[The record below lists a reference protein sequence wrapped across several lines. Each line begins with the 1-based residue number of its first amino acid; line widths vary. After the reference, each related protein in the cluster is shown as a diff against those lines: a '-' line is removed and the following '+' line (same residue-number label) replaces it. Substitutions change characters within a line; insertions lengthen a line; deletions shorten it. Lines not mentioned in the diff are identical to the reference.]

1 MFLPVLSAPAG
12 GGGKTCRA
20 PWFVWHPPPGFC
32 AGAGSPALKIFPEF
46 SICRGL
52 CAKLFSV
59 SRRAFRQYPRQRGR
73 IRSLPPVFPPSLH
86 VFWREVLG
94 RRRHPFSTFAPGTG
108 YTRLST
114 RGEAQGP
121 SVYAAFARLPGRER
135 SSVRPVYI
143 TLPAPPVMRRAR
155 RPLRFS
161 AGQPRL
167 FPAGPGAALCRV
179 LRRSSARLSLCAGPS
194 FRSTR

>member
-12 GGGKTCRA
+12 GGGKRA
-20 PWFVWHPPPGFC
+20 APHGLYGIHRPVSAPGQAARRSRSF
-32 AGAGSPALKIFPEF
+32 LNFPSAADCVQNF
-46 SICRGL
+46 
-52 CAKLFSV
+52 FSV

-86 VFWREVLG
+86 IFWREVLG

-135 SSVRPVYI
+135 TSVRPVYI

-167 FPAGPGAALCRV
+167 VPAGPGAALCRV